1 MEGKKL
7 IYEKAQTMSMEI
19 ILPLPKLFTLF
30 YVKLF
35 KQSAAVSDSMEATE
49 TEHFIQWVR
58 DNVNH
63 NIQTLTG
70 KWTFHG
76 MVIISMRLN

>member
-1 MEGKKL
+1 MESKKL

-19 ILPLPKLFTLF
+19 ILPLPKLFYL
-30 YVKLF
+30 KLF

-58 DNVNH
+58 DVNH

>member
-1 MEGKKL
+1 MESKKL

-19 ILPLPKLFTLF
+19 ILPLPKLF

-49 TEHFIQWVR
+49 TEHLIQWVR
-58 DNVNH
+58 DVNH

>member
-1 MEGKKL
+1 MKKL
-7 IYEKAQTMSMEI
+7 KQCQW
-19 ILPLPKLFTLF
+19 KLFYLYLSYFTLF
-30 YVKLF
+30 YLKLF

-58 DNVNH
+58 DNINH

-70 KWTFHG
+70 RWTFHG

>member
-1 MEGKKL
+1 MESKKL
-7 IYEKAQTMSMEI
+7 IYEKAQTM
-19 ILPLPKLFTLF
+19 
-30 YVKLF
+30 
-35 KQSAAVSDSMEATE
+35 SMEATE

-58 DNVNH
+58 DNINH
-63 NIQTLTG
+63 NIQTLTE

>member
-1 MEGKKL
+1 MESKKL

-19 ILPLPKLFTLF
+19 ILPLPKLFYL
-30 YVKLF
+30 KLF

-49 TEHFIQWVR
+49 TEHLIQRVR
-58 DNVNH
+58 DVNH